1 MFQNQRLWRSIAVKY
16 LHCRCLE
23 LTPVRVLSRR
33 LFSTLYATFYIV
45 REDPVPRDLVRWV
58 TVFLISFSP
67 RRVPVSEL
75 SINRLERLSESPGGG
90 TVRSVLNNLGFP
102 AYKVTSQSAY
112 FRYSRAVL
120 CKAIF
125 QCILS
130 EIRPPHRRCLTVGPA
145 KSPLLGSLSKGA
157 FERRT
162 SLRL

>member
-1 MFQNQRLWRSIAVKY
+1 M
-16 LHCRCLE
+16 
-23 LTPVRVLSRR
+23 TG
-33 LFSTLYATFYIV
+33 
-45 REDPVPRDLVRWV
+45 
-58 TVFLISFSP
+58 FLISFSP

-102 AYKVTSQSAY
+102 AYKVTSQSAH

-157 FERRT
+157 FQRRT
-162 SLRL
+162 SLHLKRRFNRKFWLFARNGRVVQKAPCWMAHEAEGQEKERDYIIHKL